1 MTYNLRV
8 KGNIITNVGGKTRV
22 YAKEGFEI
30 NSNKS
35 IIYSAPEYTYG
46 DPEDPPKKP
55 LVESRFKFESTYIYD
70 HLLSAA
76 KEMVPKFNSDD
87 TSIIYKF
94 YKAII
99 DEKVTNLPI
108 EVSANLISGKAFYD
122 LDEKK
127 VIIWETTLLGIE
139 KNDDRKIKLLQDLTQ
154 SYSDYLNDC
163 LQEISIQDGF
173 ETYDYDMFRFDAMG
187 AENIIIGQLET
198 PTYKGSLELSFPE
211 TESEPIK
218 KKQWKP
224 ETKKG
229 EHGPNAGNFDD
240 FNQGPGDPPIITP
253 NIGFKFSYS
262 LQGGFTAS
270 LYAGVT
276 KNVKAGDFGM
286 TGAVNTSLTY
296 YGKGSVG
303 TSGMSPDL
311 VTLGITPSMTFGCKT
326 ANALVTNLFNNASG
340 SGVWN
345 PYEYAFTLGATGIL
359 SSGKVSPEFDHEKNE
374 FGKNA
379 YSNYDVTRG
388 GNDIQGKRAQ
398 ENHTRNQI
406 VGGAAIKV
414 GNFMIAS
421 YNDIYKPPLF
431 IGMGSDQYWSAGIN
445 MQAKLPNS
453 IHAAYA
459 VDMYYGKASE
469 KNPFN
474 EDIIIGN
481 QNYDYQQLFDVLL
494 NRGQET
500 FSLTDAFG
508 NLTTE
513 TRHGYGTFWPT
524 NAMHDSIAFP
534 EGEKLE
540 IEKTSKDTSIARWKP
555 TIKEPKEPD
564 SREYNTPEEYE
575 IAKLKFN
582 KDLEKYKKDKMN
594 YDISIQLKSKPTFHH
609 LYVVYDVNN
618 KESLERLKKYLYAG
632 QSEQGKLLKEFYL
645 IEDSKK

>member
-1 MTYNLRV
+1 MSFNLRV
-8 KGNIITNVGGKTRV
+8 KGNIITKVGGSTKL
-22 YAKEGFEI
+22 YAKEGVEI
-30 NSNKS
+30 NSNGS
-35 IIYSAPEYTYG
+35 INYFAPKYTYG
-46 DPEDPPKKP
+46 DPEDPQKKQ
-55 LVESRFKFESTYIYD
+55 LRDSIYRFESTYIYD
-70 HLLSAA
+70 HLLGVA
-76 KEMVPKFNSDD
+76 KEMIAKFNTDD

-94 YKAII
+94 YRAII
-99 DEKVTNLPI
+99 ERKIVSLPI

-122 LDEKK
+122 LDEKR
-127 VIIWETTLLGIE
+127 IIVWEANLLGIE

-163 LQEISIQDGF
+163 LKEISNQDGF
-173 ETYDYDMFRFDAMG
+173 EAYNYDMFRFDAMG
-187 AENIIIGQLET
+187 TETIVIGKVET
-198 PTYKGSLELSFPE
+198 PTYKGNLELSFPE
-211 TESEPIK
+211 TKSEPAK
-218 KKQWKP
+218 SKQWRP

-229 EHGPNAGNFDD
+229 EHGPNSGNNNY
-240 FNQGPGDPPIITP
+240 FNDGPDDPPTITP

-270 LYAGVT
+270 LYAGIT
-276 KNVKAGDFGM
+276 KNVKAGDFGVM
-286 TGAVNTSLTY
+286 GAVNTSLTY
-296 YGKGSVG
+296 YAKGAVG
-303 TSGMSPDL
+303 TSGMSPNL
-311 VTLGITPSMTFGCKT
+311 VTLGVTPSITFGLKT
-326 ANALVTNLFNNASG
+326 GNALVTNLFNNASG

-359 SSGKVSPEFDHEKNE
+359 SSGNVSPEFDHEKKE
-374 FGKNA
+374 FGKNS
-379 YSNYDVTRG
+379 YSKYDITRAN
-388 GNDIQGKRAQ
+388 NDVQGKRTH

-414 GNFMIAS
+414 GNYMISS
-421 YNDIYKPPLF
+421 YNDINKPPLF

-445 MQAKLPNS
+445 MQTKLPNS
-453 IHAAYA
+453 IRAAYS
-459 VDMYYGKASE
+459 VDMYYGKSSE
-469 KNPFN
+469 LNPFN
-474 EDIIIGN
+474 EDKIIGK

-534 EGEKLE
+534 DGEKLE
-540 IEKTSKDTSIARWKP
+540 TEKISKDTSKAHWKS
-555 TIKEPKEPD
+555 TIKEPKEPE
-564 SREYNTPEEYE
+564 SLKYNTPEEYKA
-575 IAKLKFN
+575 AKNQYDTDF
-582 KDLEKYKKDKMN
+582 EKYKAALMD

-618 KESLERLKKYLYAG
+618 KISIERLKKYLYSG

-645 IEDSKK
+645 IEESKK